1 MINPILPYTIKGVIW
16 YQGESND
23 SRAAHYEMVF
33 ANLIHSWR
41 AEWGQGD
48 FPFYFVQIAPYR
60 KQSPTLREGQLRVWQ
75 TVPNTGMAVIT
86 DAGDSTNIHPRNKVV
101 PGERLARW
109 ALSHDYGIDVPF
121 MGPVYKSMRVN
132 GSVAELSFDY
142 TDSGLDSKGAPL
154 RGFVV
159 AGSDGVFYPAQ
170 AVIKGDKV
178 EVSSPQVA
186 SPVAVRYGWDKFF
199 RVNLYNREGLPATP
213 FRTDNWKL

>member
-1 MINPILPYTIKGVIW
+1 MGNPMHAYTSKGVIW

-86 DAGDSTNIHPRNKVV
+86 DAGDSTNIHPRTNVV
-101 PGERLARW
+101 PGARLARS
-109 ALSHDYGIDVPF
+109 AF
-121 MGPVYKSMRVN
+121 
-132 GSVAELSFDY
+132 
-142 TDSGLDSKGAPL
+142 
-154 RGFVV
+154 
-159 AGSDGVFYPAQ
+159 
-170 AVIKGDKV
+170 
-178 EVSSPQVA
+178 
-186 SPVAVRYGWDKFF
+186 
-199 RVNLYNREGLPATP
+199 
-213 FRTDNWKL
+213 